1 MKSGEV
7 VWAKTDKRRLCI
19 VIAVKGTEGLALY
32 GTGTR
37 RDDFERVEIDHR
49 HRFGKR
55 FGLSKPTYFYARCRV
70 RLTDGTVEKSMG
82 DCPAGLFDELWALLR
97 DEAAA
102 IQLEMAAATEVT
114 ADVAVV
120 IDTLE

>member
-1 MKSGEV
+1 V
-7 VWAKTDKRRLCI
+7 
-19 VIAVKGTEGLALY
+19 
-32 GTGTR
+32 
-37 RDDFERVEIDHR
+37 
-49 HRFGKR
+49 
-55 FGLSKPTYFYARCRV
+55 
-70 RLTDGTVEKSMG
+70 
-82 DCPAGLFDELWALLR
+82 ALLR